1 MSIPWMAAAAS
12 LLPAAAAWAGYP
24 RRSWAGA
31 VGAALSVGAA
41 IWLLAKASASPQAW
55 ALSLWMASASTYAW
69 LSVWR
74 AQRRGGE
81 RRARLDNVRA
91 AYEKARLDLAQAKSR
106 GMAAGREQKQA
117 LALYGLI
124 KGLTESLGWE
134 DVRPRLES
142 AVEAYL
148 GVSEFAFYLAE
159 QDGTFRPLL
168 IRGLSASPG
177 SSWITL
183 ERYLQEHG
191 LSPAQAHVIE
201 NPEKAAVVPISDGEM
216 LGSFYA
222 RCPASAAPPELMGKA
237 LSFAQEIAFAFRR
250 IRIFQD
256 MESLSRIDG
265 LTGVHRRGAFD
276 ERLREEIT
284 RAQAFKTP
292 VCLLLLD
299 IDHFKELNDRYGHPF
314 GDQVLKRLGEILN
327 SSVYETDFVARYG
340 GEEFAVV
347 LPRADPAGA
356 ARKAE
361 AIRAK
366 VEREV
371 FSLGFNSARASVS
384 IGLARFPEDA
394 ATAEELVAQADAA
407 LYRAKAEGRN
417 RVVHGASGR
426 GRS

>member
-1 MSIPWMAAAAS
+1 MSAAWIFAAAA
-12 LLPAAAAWAGYP
+12 LAPAAALWAGYP
-24 RRSWAGA
+24 RRPW
-31 VGAALSVGAA
+31 GAAAGTAA
-41 IWLLAKASASPQAW
+41 AGGVAFWLLAKIPAGPQAW
-55 ALSLWMASASTYAW
+55 ALAAWILAASGYAW
-69 LSVWR
+69 F
-74 AQRRGGE
+74 AAA
-81 RRARLDNVRA
+81 RARRRHRARQSALEKIRA
-91 AYEKARLDLAQAKSR
+91 AAEKARIDLAQAKSR

-124 KGLTESLGWE
+124 KGLTEALGWE

-142 AVEAYL
+142 AVEEYL
-148 GVSEFAFYLAE
+148 GISDYAFYLAAP
-159 QDGTFRPLL
+159 GGAFRPLL

-177 SSWITL
+177 SSWTTL

-201 NPEKAAVVPISDGEM
+201 NPEKAAVVPISDGEI

-222 RCPASAAPPELMGKA
+222 RCPASVLPAELMGKA

-256 MESLSRIDG
+256 IESLSRIDG
-265 LTGVHRRGAFD
+265 LTGVHRRGGFD
-276 ERLREEIT
+276 ERLKDELI

-292 VCLLLLD
+292 VSLLLLD

-314 GDQVLKRLGEILN
+314 GDQVLRRLGEILN

-340 GEEFAVV
+340 GEEFAVI
-347 LPRADPAGA
+347 LPRAQAQGA

-361 AIRAK
+361 AIRK
-366 VEREV
+366 TVEQER
-371 FSLGFNSARASVS
+371 FSLGFNEARVSVS
-384 IGLARFPEDA
+384 IGLAHFPADA
-394 ATAEELVAQADAA
+394 ATAEELISQADAA
-407 LYRAKAEGRN
+407 LYRAKAQGRN
-417 RVVHGASGR
+417 RVVNAAP